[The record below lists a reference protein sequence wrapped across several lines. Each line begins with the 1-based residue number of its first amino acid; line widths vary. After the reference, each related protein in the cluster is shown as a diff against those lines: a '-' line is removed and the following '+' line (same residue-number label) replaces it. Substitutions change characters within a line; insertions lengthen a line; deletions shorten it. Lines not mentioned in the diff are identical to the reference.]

1 MALNKNQSKDLFL
14 LLLKTIFLIFGLNIF
29 LTSLINVIKFE
40 FKKNNVE
47 SQVNLNFKKLN
58 FVQNFQFDVDIY

>member
-14 LLLKTIFLIFGLNIF
+14 LLLKTIFLIYGLNIF

-40 FKKNNVE
+40 LKKNNVE
-47 SQVNLNFKKLN
+47 SQVNLNYKKLK